1 MSRKPFHS
9 LLKGEPKEEY
19 YWDES
24 GLFLHHIDKKGK
36 HRLLKPVSPIDMGN
50 ALKKLEAQKT
60 N

>member
-1 MSRKPFHS
+1 MTRKPFHS

-36 HRLLKPVSPIDMGN
+36 HRLLEPVKPSYIAD
-50 ALKKLEAQKT
+50 ALKKINTIGE
-60 N
+60 